1 MPSNKDTITAIATP
15 PGRSGI
21 GVIRV
26 SGEKSAKI
34 YKSLTGKNPENRY
47 ARHSIFKSTSNKLLD
62 KGVSL
67 FFKGPSS
74 FTGEDVMECYTHGNR
89 MIMETLLEEII
100 SLGARLAMP
109 GEFTERA
116 FLNNKMDL
124 VQAEAVADL
133 IDSNSKKAARSAIQS
148 LDGVFSENI
157 LQLKEKTIN
166 AKAFLE
172 ACLDFPDEE
181 DVNFDIFPIQ
191 KNIKECLVLLDK
203 ILIKAKKGRALDC
216 APLIVIAGPTNA
228 GKSTLINFLSGSDSA
243 ITSDLPGTTRDTIR
257 EKVFLADHLV
267 TLVDTAG
274 FRQTSDQLEKE
285 SIGRA
290 YKAIKHADLV
300 LYVTD
305 SSLKTE
311 NIKGEIKKHLPNG
324 VDCLFVRNKIDLCDK
339 KIETKNIE
347 NTSCSV
353 SAKTGA
359 GIEELTNKIQRILDV
374 STEDEDVIFAR
385 QRHIDALKNIRSLLQ
400 ESLLSLE
407 KQEGLEIVAESL
419 RESLLIFDE
428 ILGKITTDDILEK
441 IFSRFC
447 IGK

>member
-34 YKSLTGKNPENRY
+34 YKSLTGKKPENRY

-157 LQLKEKTIN
+157 L
-166 AKAFLE
+166 
-172 ACLDFPDEE
+172 
-181 DVNFDIFPIQ
+181 
-191 KNIKECLVLLDK
+191 
-203 ILIKAKKGRALDC
+203 
-216 APLIVIAGPTNA
+216 
-228 GKSTLINFLSGSDSA
+228 
-243 ITSDLPGTTRDTIR
+243 
-257 EKVFLADHLV
+257 
-267 TLVDTAG
+267 
-274 FRQTSDQLEKE
+274 
-285 SIGRA
+285 
-290 YKAIKHADLV
+290 
-300 LYVTD
+300 
-305 SSLKTE
+305 
-311 NIKGEIKKHLPNG
+311 
-324 VDCLFVRNKIDLCDK
+324 
-339 KIETKNIE
+339 
-347 NTSCSV
+347 V
-353 SAKTGA
+353 SK
-359 GIEELTNKIQRILDV
+359 
-374 STEDEDVIFAR
+374 
-385 QRHIDALKNIRSLLQ
+385 
-400 ESLLSLE
+400 
-407 KQEGLEIVAESL
+407 
-419 RESLLIFDE
+419 
-428 ILGKITTDDILEK
+428 
-441 IFSRFC
+441 
-447 IGK
+447 